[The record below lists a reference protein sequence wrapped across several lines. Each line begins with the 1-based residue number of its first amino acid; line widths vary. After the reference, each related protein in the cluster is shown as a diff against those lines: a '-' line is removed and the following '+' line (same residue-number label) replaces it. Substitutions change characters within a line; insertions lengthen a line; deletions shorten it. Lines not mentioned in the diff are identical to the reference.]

1 MRQPP
6 RSTRTDTLFPDTTR
20 FRSDPSADL
29 DVYERVAAERG
40 WRIDRVFDT
49 HLHADHLS
57 GARGL
62 AERAGATLH
71 LNPAD
76 TFHFPFEALTDGDA
90 FTLPGGTT
98 FGVSVLHKP
107 GHTEGS
113 TIFAVGTGAVLTG
126 ATLFV
131 DGVGRPDL
139 AERADE
145 LAHNLHRSLHAR

>member
-76 TFHFPFEALTDGDA
+76 TFHFPFRSEEHTSELQSLMRISYAA
-90 FTLPGGTT
+90 FCLKKKNTSNNHILPNTNT
-98 FGVSVLHKP
+98 Y
-107 GHTEGS
+107 T
-113 TIFAVGTGAVLTG
+113 
-126 ATLFV
+126 
-131 DGVGRPDL
+131 
-139 AERADE
+139 
-145 LAHNLHRSLHAR
+145 